1 MMNWRTELEILKDG
15 IEYIHIVFYL
25 NFWLHRFPEGLL
37 TLLFLKCIFPH
48 GPLTLL
54 SSPPILPL
62 PFFPTLASTLLS
74 IHSVPD
80 TVLMRDI
87 QVTHPLVGE
96 RCANEF
102 SLPWL
107 DISKEKLAELAI
119 AEKACYEVAKVR
131 RLTSAGGVWDPGQVH
146 PLLWP
151 QLSWEVM
158 RWRCF
163 QLNLWSLITKVWGSL
178 RKICFR

>member
-1 MMNWRTELEILKDG
+1 MYFASNFPGTWLNHNFSMMNWRTELEILKDG

-25 NFWLHRFPEGLL
+25 NFWLHRFSEGLI

-96 RCANEF
+96 IRANEF

-107 DISKEKLAELAI
+107 DISKEGLAELAI
-119 AEKACYEVAKVR
+119 VEKACYEVAKVR
-131 RLTSAGGVWDPGQVH
+131 RLTSTGGCVRPRASPSTPMASTFLGGH
-146 PLLWP
+146 
-151 QLSWEVM
+151 EM
-158 RWRCF
+158 
-163 QLNLWSLITKVWGSL
+163 KVL
-178 RKICFR
+178 PA